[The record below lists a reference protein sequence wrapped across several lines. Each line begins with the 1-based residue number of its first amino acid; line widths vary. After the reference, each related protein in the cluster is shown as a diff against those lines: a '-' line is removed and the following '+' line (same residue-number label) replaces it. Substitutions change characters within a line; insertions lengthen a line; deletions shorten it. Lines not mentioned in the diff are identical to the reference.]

1 VEAGARPQNDDKTP
15 FGLVVGRMI
24 DNTDNTESTPTA
36 TLVPDIAYCLRYLDT
51 AKRKIEEAVTAMP

>member
-1 VEAGARPQNDDKTP
+1 VEAGARTQNDDKTP

-36 TLVPDIAYCLRYLDT
+36 TLVPDIA
-51 AKRKIEEAVTAMP
+51 